1 MRPKTKARAKAKCRA
16 KRGPAKKSKNAV
28 PPPHGYQSW
37 PMLMPYD
44 MLTAIVEAGE
54 VDRLWLGDN
63 NSPSL

>member
-1 MRPKTKARAKAKCRA
+1 
-16 KRGPAKKSKNAV
+16 
-28 PPPHGYQSW
+28 
-37 PMLMPYD
+37 MLMPYD